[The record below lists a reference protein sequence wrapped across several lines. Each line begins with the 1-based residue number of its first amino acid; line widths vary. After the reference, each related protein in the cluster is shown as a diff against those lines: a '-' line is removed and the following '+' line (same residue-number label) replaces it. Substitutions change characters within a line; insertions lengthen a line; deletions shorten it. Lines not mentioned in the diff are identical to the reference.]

1 MDTKAQTITTSSGTV
16 PTLKS
21 KAIHTV
27 LQENFCEDI
36 PLDFKTLYLEHIPQ
50 SWLKGDKR
58 LINVMLLAGKKSVTR
73 KWLLP
78 ECPTIITWRD
88 IVTEIYRMEK
98 ITAHVNQ
105 RMETFLKTGKTG
117 ASMSQ
122 INGLIV
128 FLYFIENDFSQ
139 FGKKVCLYVGL
150 YILF

>member
-1 MDTKAQTITTSSGTV
+1 MPDQC
-16 PTLKS
+16 
-21 KAIHTV
+21 
-27 LQENFCEDI
+27 N
-36 PLDFKTLYLEHIPQ
+36 
-50 SWLKGDKR
+50 
-58 LINVMLLAGKKSVTR
+58 AGGGPITR

-78 ECPTIITWRD
+78 TMCPTIITWSD

-139 FGKKVCLYVGL
+139 F
-150 YILF
+150 YILYLFV